1 MDDPLQWDLLR
12 HALGKLLK
20 YEYVL
25 RKKVSVINQL
35 LMNKIYIETKLEI

>member
-25 RKKVSVINQL
+25 GKKVSVINHL
-35 LMNKIYIETKLEI
+35 LMNKILIESKLNI